1 MAGET
6 RRRRSASRSVRAE
19 RPTALVLADGALY
32 RPQMQVTLNG
42 ESTQLADGAT
52 IDDLVSQ
59 LDLSQRRIAV
69 EVNRDIVPRDCF
81 AARTL
86 RDGDVI
92 EIVHFI
98 GGG

>member
-1 MAGET
+1 
-6 RRRRSASRSVRAE
+6 
-19 RPTALVLADGALY
+19 
-32 RPQMQVTLNG
+32 MQVMLNG
-42 ESTQLADGAT
+42 ESTDLADGAT
-52 IDDLVSQ
+52 IDDLVNQ
-59 LDLSQRRIAV
+59 LDLAHRRIAV

-81 AARTL
+81 AGRAL